1 MPKKDSIVSFARIP
15 RGCVAIHFVR
25 AALKARE
32 TVVFG
37 GTPMQE
43 LSLRILEE
51 VKKSVVGKDD
61 VVRKVYMTILAGGHI
76 LLEDIPGVGKTTL
89 ALAFAG
95 AMDLRFRRLQFTPD
109 VTPSDITGYSVPD
122 LAAGTLKYR
131 PGAAVCNL
139 FLGDE
144 INRASPKTQSALL
157 EVMEEGQI
165 TVDGVTRRI
174 PPPFIVIATQN
185 PEGSAG
191 TQPLP
196 ESQLDRFMVRLSMGY
211 PSPEDE
217 ERILMRS
224 QPGAAPERS
233 AEPVIRREALLRMQG
248 ETAAVYLSREM
259 SRYLVRL
266 ANATRESEDLR
277 LGASPR
283 ATLALAAM
291 CRAGAYLEGRDY
303 AVPQDAA
310 AVFLDVMTHRV
321 KLSPKA
327 RISNKTPFD
336 VLAEILR
343 SVPQPSLH
351 R

>member
-1 MPKKDSIVSFARIP
+1 MSRFALGLGP
-15 RGCVAIHFVR
+15 DY
-25 AALKARE
+25 
-32 TVVFG
+32 G
-37 GTPMQE
+37 GRNMEQ
-43 LSLRILEE
+43 LSQRILNE
-51 VKKSVVGKDD
+51 VAKTVIGKDCII
-61 VVRKVYMTILAGGHI
+61 RKVYMTILAGGHI

-95 AMDLRFRRLQFTPD
+95 ALDLRFRRLQFTPD
-109 VTPSDITGYSVPD
+109 VTPSDITGFSVPD
-122 LAAGTLKYR
+122 AATGKLQYR
-131 PGAAVCNL
+131 PGAAACNL

-174 PPPFIVIATQN
+174 TPPFIVIATQN

-217 ERILMRS
+217 EQILMRR
-224 QPGAAPERS
+224 QPGAARVPAS
-233 AEPVIRREALLRMQG
+233 EPVVTRDELVRMRRET
-248 ETAAVYLSREM
+248 EEIYLSPEM
-259 SRYLVRL
+259 SRYLVAL
-266 ANATRESEDLR
+266 ANATRESPELR

-291 CRAGAYLEGRDY
+291 SRAGAYLEGRDY
-303 AVPQDAA
+303 VVPQDAV

-321 KLSPKA
+321 KLDPKA
-327 RISNKTPFD
+327 RISGRTAFD

-343 SVPQPSLH
+343 AVPQPALH

>member
-1 MPKKDSIVSFARIP
+1 MGGI
-15 RGCVAIHFVR
+15 FV
-25 AALKARE
+25 
-32 TVVFG
+32 
-37 GTPMQE
+37 QE
-43 LSLRILEE
+43 LSLRIIEE
-51 VKKSVVGKDD
+51 VKKSVVGKDAI
-61 VVRKVYMTILAGGHI
+61 VRKVYMALLAGGHI

-95 AMDLRFRRLQFTPD
+95 AMGLRFRRLQFTPD

-122 LAAGTLKYR
+122 PATGKLEYR

-144 INRASPKTQSALL
+144 INRTSPKTQSALL

-165 TVDGVTRRI
+165 TVDGVTRKI
-174 PPPFIVIATQN
+174 PPPFLVIATQN

-196 ESQLDRFMVRLSMGY
+196 ESQLDRFMIRLSMGY
-211 PSPEDE
+211 PTPEDE
-217 ERILMRS
+217 VEILQRK
-224 QPGAAPERS
+224 GAA
-233 AEPVIRREALLRMQG
+233 AAREAGETQQVIQREDLLRMQR
-248 ETAAVYLSREM
+248 ETEEVYLSKDLCQ
-259 SRYLVRL
+259 YLVNL
-266 ANATRESEDLR
+266 SNATRESEELR

-291 CRAGAYLEGRDY
+291 SRAGAYLEGRDY

-321 KLSPKA
+321 KLSAKA
-327 RISNKTPFD
+327 RVGGKTVFD

-343 SVPQPSLH
+343 TVPQPSLH

>member
-1 MPKKDSIVSFARIP
+1 
-15 RGCVAIHFVR
+15 
-25 AALKARE
+25 
-32 TVVFG
+32 
-37 GTPMQE
+37 MQE
-43 LSLRILEE
+43 ISQRIIDE
-51 VKKSVVGKDD
+51 VKKTVIGKDA
-61 VVRKVYMTILAGGHI
+61 VIRKVYMAILAGGHI

-95 AMDLRFRRLQFTPD
+95 ALDLRFHRLQFTPD

-122 LAAGTLKYR
+122 QATGKLQYR
-131 PGAAVCNL
+131 PGAAACNL

-174 PPPFIVIATQN
+174 LPPFIVIATQN

-217 ERILMRS
+217 EQILMSR
-224 QPGAAPERS
+224 QPGEAARPS
-233 AEPVIRREALLRMQG
+233 DTPVVRREELLRMQS
-248 ETAAVYLSREM
+248 ETESVYLSQEM
-259 SRYLVRL
+259 SRYLVAL
-266 ANATRESEDLR
+266 ANATRGSENLR

-283 ATLALAAM
+283 ATLALASM
-291 CRAGAYLEGRDY
+291 SRAAAYLEGRDY
-303 AVPQDAA
+303 VVPQDAIS
-310 AVFLDVMTHRV
+310 VFLDVMTHRV
-321 KLSPKA
+321 KLSAKA
-327 RISNKTPFD
+327 RIGGKTPFD
-336 VLAEILR
+336 VLAELLR
-343 SVPQPSLH
+343 SVPQPALH

>member
-1 MPKKDSIVSFARIP
+1 
-15 RGCVAIHFVR
+15 
-25 AALKARE
+25 
-32 TVVFG
+32 
-37 GTPMQE
+37 MQE

-157 EVMEEGQI
+157 EVMEEGRI

-174 PPPFIVIATQN
+174 PPPFIVITTQN

-191 TQPLP
+191 TQPLQNA
-196 ESQLDRFMVRLSMGY
+196 SST
-211 PSPEDE
+211 
-217 ERILMRS
+217 
-224 QPGAAPERS
+224 
-233 AEPVIRREALLRMQG
+233 ALWCG
-248 ETAAVYLSREM
+248 
-259 SRYLVRL
+259 
-266 ANATRESEDLR
+266 
-277 LGASPR
+277 
-283 ATLALAAM
+283 
-291 CRAGAYLEGRDY
+291 
-303 AVPQDAA
+303 
-310 AVFLDVMTHRV
+310 
-321 KLSPKA
+321 
-327 RISNKTPFD
+327 
-336 VLAEILR
+336 
-343 SVPQPSLH
+343 
-351 R
+351 